1 MKTNKIYIESAVGEL
16 IDKITILE
24 IKRKKISNKN
34 SLSAINKE
42 YSVLKKTLKKNVN
55 INKQLKKLWKV
66 LEQINSKIWEM
77 EDKKRQTQRHLEE
90 LSKLAKDVYKF
101 NDRRADIKSK
111 INKIT
116 KSNLREVKSY
126 AKY

>member
-1 MKTNKIYIESAVGEL
+1 M
-16 IDKITILE
+16 
-24 IKRKKISNKN
+24 
-34 SLSAINKE
+34 SAINKE
-42 YSVLKKTLKKNVN
+42 YSVLKKTLKKNVK

>member
-42 YSVLKKTLKKNVN
+42 YSVLKKTLKKNVK